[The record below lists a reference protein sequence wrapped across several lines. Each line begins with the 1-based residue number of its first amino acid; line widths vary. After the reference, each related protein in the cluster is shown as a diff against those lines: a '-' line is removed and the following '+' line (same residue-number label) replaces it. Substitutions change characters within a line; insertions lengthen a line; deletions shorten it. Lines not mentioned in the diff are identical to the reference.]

1 MDLVF
6 LLSHVPNPRIYKRM
20 KISKDKFRT
29 HAIYWKRS
37 FKSFKTFFEDED
49 IEKHEVISS
58 SAKEFNVSLLM
69 RLFLIF
75 KFMIR
80 SIKLLKKI
88 RPSIIHCEHLDMLFV
103 AYIYKTFFNK
113 KVSIIY
119 EVADL
124 HKLVYNDSQKTKD
137 KLIKN
142 LFVNIEE
149 FLIKKI
155 DKLIIT
161 SPYFYDEYYKKFKHK
176 IDYLFVPNA
185 PEEQLFKDV
194 KTTNN
199 KDTITIG
206 FIGAVRYFEQLKM
219 LIDIAGEYKSISIF
233 IAGGGSSYKKIKGY
247 CSDLDYVNIYGP
259 YDYETEVVDL
269 YSRVDIVYSVYNS
282 ESKNVRVALPNR
294 LYEAIVSEKPII
306 ASNKTKLGEFVNEK
320 EIGFTVDDQSSE
332 DLKQLLTK
340 ISKGII
346 SLNKYKDNCKKIKDE
361 YYMDFY
367 KDKIRDLYLKL
378 SN

>member
-6 LLSHVPNPRIYKRM
+6 LLSHVPDPRIYKRM
-20 KISKDKFRT
+20 KIAKKEFRT
-29 HAIYWKRS
+29 HSIYWKRS
-37 FKSFKTFFEDED
+37 FKSFKTFFVDND
-49 IEKHEVISS
+49 IEKYEVISS
-58 SAKEFNVSLLM
+58 NNKEFNVSLFM

-88 RPSIIHCEHLDMLFV
+88 KPAIIHCEHLDMLFI
-103 AYIYKTFFNK
+103 AYVYKTLYNK
-113 KVSIIY
+113 KVRIIY

-124 HKLVYNDSQKTKD
+124 HNLVYNDSKKIKD
-137 KLIKN
+137 KLTKN
-142 LFVNIEE
+142 LFVKIEE
-149 FLIKKI
+149 FLTKEI

-161 SPYFYDEYYKKFKHK
+161 SPYFYDVYYKNFNHQL
-176 IDYLFVPNA
+176 DYLFVPNA
-185 PEEQLFKDV
+185 PEKQLFKDV
-194 KTTNN
+194 KTANN
-199 KDTITIG
+199 KDAITIG
-206 FIGAVRYFEQLKM
+206 FIGAVRYLEQLKM
-219 LIDIAGEYKSISIF
+219 LIDIAGQYKNISIF

-247 CSDLDYVNIYGP
+247 CLDLDYVNIYGP

-269 YSRVDIVYSVYNS
+269 YSRVDMVYSVYNS

-306 ASNKTKLGEFVNEK
+306 ASNKTKLGEFINEK

-332 DLKQLLTK
+332 DLNQLLTK

-367 KDKIRDLYLKL
+367 KDKISGLYLKL